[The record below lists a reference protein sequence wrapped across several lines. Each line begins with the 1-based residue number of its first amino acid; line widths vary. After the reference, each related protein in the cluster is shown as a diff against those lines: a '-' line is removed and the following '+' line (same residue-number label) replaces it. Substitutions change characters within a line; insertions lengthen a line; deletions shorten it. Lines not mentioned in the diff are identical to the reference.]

1 VIFDLGAENLV
12 RIPTLEPRR
21 GTREHVGELLDEC
34 TDARQLVERLTGG
47 R

>member
-1 VIFDLGAENLV
+1 MIFDLGAENLV

-21 GTREHVGELLDEC
+21 GTREHVGELLDSC
-34 TDARQLVERLTGG
+34 TDARELVDRLTGA